1 MFFGRGAKQLSYNY
15 NYGPFSQAMFG
26 DVRVLLDN
34 PDMVADTWLNLASA
48 VFFFVYP
55 QPPKPSMLHV
65 IDGTWQPNAAD
76 KANNLTPGFG
86 VTTQIINGG
95 VECGGSVEV
104 AQSMNRIDYYG
115 NFMLDCILKVL
126 NS

>member
-1 MFFGRGAKQLSYNY
+1 
-15 NYGPFSQAMFG
+15 
-26 DVRVLLDN
+26 
-34 PDMVADTWLNLASA
+34 
-48 VFFFVYP
+48 
-55 QPPKPSMLHV
+55 MLHV

-115 NFMLDCILKVL
+115 NFMNYLGLNIPSTEVL
-126 NS
+126 GCKLYGAI